1 MFDPNNPMYQQAMN
15 ALAPQQQVQ
24 GWKQDYR
31 NALMDWRGDRPMF
44 DPATMQRDDFKQ
56 QLMDWRGLMPD
67 RHDFRFGLQ
76 PGVQTNPALPPQPM
90 PNMQPPMNPQS
101 MVGSSY
107 NVLGMTPATS
117 PYGLPTY

>member
-1 MFDPNNPMYQQAMN
+1 MAMN

-44 DPATMQRDDFKQ
+44 DPATMQRDDFQ
-56 QLMDWRGLMPD
+56 QQMMDWRGLMPN
-67 RHDFRFGLQ
+67 RHDFRLGQQ
-76 PGVQTNPALPPQPM
+76 PGAPVPQPAPVTPQVMPGQMPVNPAG
-90 PNMQPPMNPQS
+90 